1 MSTKKDEFEI
11 KKIGINSFLINFDK
25 KKLLFEF
32 YVSDKLTIIKYSTGT
47 CCGNNWC
54 LTYQND
60 GYLIN
65 SSNKFDIIRCLIT
78 RKLAN
83 GIKRGI
89 ECPLE
94 AILTLPYS

>member
-25 KKLLFEF
+25 KKLLFNIIT
-32 YVSDKLTIIKYSTGT
+32 DRLTIIKYSTGI

-65 SSNKFDIIRCLIT
+65 SSDKFDIIKSLIT

-89 ECPLE
+89 KCPLE
-94 AILTLPYS
+94 AILTLPYN